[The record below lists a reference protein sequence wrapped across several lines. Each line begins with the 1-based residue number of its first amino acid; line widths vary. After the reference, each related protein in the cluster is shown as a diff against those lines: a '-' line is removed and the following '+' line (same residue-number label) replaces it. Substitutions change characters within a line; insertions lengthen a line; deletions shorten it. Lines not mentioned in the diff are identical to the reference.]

1 VNWQNLVRRTPLQ
14 LVAAGMAIGFLL
26 VQILMP
32 DTGGAFIYF
41 QF

>member
-1 VNWQNLVRRTPLQ
+1 VRALPAPVLGTVL
-14 LVAAGMAIGFLL
+14 AGGFLL
-26 VQILMP
+26 ARLLAP